1 MLVLTRHVGE
11 QIIIDGNIRV
21 TVVAV
26 GPHKVRLGIEAPPS
40 VPVDRMEVHAR
51 RVQAITVCVPPDP
64 AALAAPVKQTR
75 LREVLASYRA
85 RKAQGTNP

>member
-1 MLVLTRHVGE
+1 MLVLTRRVGE

-21 TVVAV
+21 TVVAA

-40 VPVDRMEVHAR
+40 VTVDRMEVHAR
-51 RVQAITVCVPPDP
+51 PVQSITVYVPPDP
-64 AALAAPVKQTR
+64 APPPAPVRQNR